1 MNGRMSA
8 VGPSRHFAA
17 KQRLGRFRSEAD
29 IKRQAGP
36 AGKVANDPDR
46 T

>member
-1 MNGRMSA
+1 MSD

-17 KQRLGRFRSEAD
+17 KQRLGRFRKEAD
-29 IKRQAGP
+29 IKWQEGP
-36 AGKVANDPDR
+36 ASSVANDPEQ